1 MAQIVNP
8 PLRLGRTTGG
18 GSTVMTRHQH
28 GRRGF
33 TLVEVMVTL
42 ALLAVAFGVIY
53 QLFLRTQKSFYSER
67 SLLEAQSN
75 ARLGLEAVAADIR
88 HASYGKDATQASVT
102 FAGAD
107 SIAFTADVYDSISGA
122 ETITLF
128 LGADLDSGTVNPTDR
143 LLRKVVYD
151 SSGTVVME
159 GPISYGIAEDGLAFR
174 YYDRDGDTLLFPIL
188 SPDAI
193 SEVGVAITS
202 ETPTEIEGAGFQSV
216 TFTTT
221 VFPRNLPFTPS
232 QAKPNPPTSNGV
244 TSPNCESITIKWI
257 TPTKYTDGS
266 TLKFKD
272 ISHFNI
278 YYGTNW
284 DDLRLDTRV
293 ARIVNEWTVGD
304 LDASTTYMIMVTCVA
319 TSDVESEVC
328 LETVSPGGAAQP
340 VAPAIVGATTVG
352 SAVTLKWGRV
362 NTDVGGGT
370 ITSTVEYNVYRSV
383 SPSATP
389 IVGNRIATEISDTT
403 YVDVLGAS
411 CGTFYYRI
419 EAVACGTEGIPTAD
433 MLASTPA
440 APACVSN
447 AWAVD
452 GPGFGEV
459 TVGWTPPSFRSDGS
473 PLAVSDIAGHDI
485 VYGTTSGALTDT
497 LWISGGGVS
506 TGILTSLATCTTYFV
521 NVIAVDDCGNKG
533 NVCAANQ
540 KIAWTTTPCDAA
552 IPTTPS
558 YVNLTPGD
566 ARIDIVFPTSRDC
579 DIAGYRIY
587 YDKTPG
593 PPFNGVDANE
603 GSSPVVVDFSAAI
616 VDSATSTAS
625 LTGLDPCTT
634 YYVAIATY
642 DQCTPP
648 NVSPLS
654 LMVSAQPTCT
664 PCIVRNACIASYAA
678 GASNT
683 SAHGDI
689 WNDNG
694 SSLTIETMGLAWRS
708 GQRLVRLFAGGVKVW
723 DANGSAGGDGA
734 MTPPLSPVQINVND
748 WVLATSQTYVN
759 PLHVQIDFDGSTLND
774 SIAVDLRAV
783 GAICGFTIQPC
794 NPIFSD
800 DFQDDAN
807 GAIPSNWTAQGGSW
821 SISTNRLKTTGTT
834 VSQARPNGLTATAN
848 MTVQATVNMTG
859 TNSTRRGSLCT
870 RYIDSN
876 NYYQLRIYPALDEAV
891 FAKKVGGTTTDIA
904 WASGVTT
911 FDNFN
916 HILKIT
922 AVGNEFRCWVDG
934 NPITWITGGTGNL
947 VYDSA
952 ITAGGVGVYSRN
964 TSACYFDNILVNRT
978 CNGCGP

>member
-1 MAQIVNP
+1 
-8 PLRLGRTTGG
+8 
-18 GSTVMTRHQH
+18 MTRQHQH

-42 ALLAVAFGVIY
+42 ALLAVAFGVVY

-102 FAGAD
+102 FAGED
-107 SIAFTADVYDSISGA
+107 SIAFTADVYDSIDGA

-151 SSGTVVME
+151 VDGTVVME
-159 GPISYGIAEDGLAFR
+159 GPLSYGIAEDGLAFR
-174 YYDRDGDTLLFPIL
+174 YYDRDGDTLVFPIL

-193 SEVGVAITS
+193 SEVEVAVTS
-202 ETPTEIEGAGFQSV
+202 ETPTEIEGAGYQGV

-232 QAKPNPPTSNGV
+232 RAKPNPPTSTGV
-244 TSPNCESITIKWI
+244 SSPNCESITIGWV
-257 TPTKYTDGS
+257 TPTQYTDGS

-278 YYGTNW
+278 YYGTTW

-328 LETVSPGGAAQP
+328 LETASPGGAAQP
-340 VAPAIVGATTVG
+340 VAPAIIGASTVG
-352 SAVTLKWGRV
+352 SAVTLTWGQI

-370 ITSTVEYNVYRSV
+370 ITSAVAYNVYRATT
-383 SPSATP
+383 PSATP
-389 IVGNRIATEISDTT
+389 IPANRIASEITDTT

-419 EAVACGTEGIPTAD
+419 EAVACGTEGVPTAD
-433 MLASTPA
+433 MLATTPA
-440 APACVSN
+440 APACVAN

-473 PLAVSDIAGHDI
+473 PLAVSDIAGFDI

-497 LWISGGGVS
+497 LWVAGGGTS
-506 TGILTSLATCTTYFV
+506 SGILTSLATCTTYFV

-533 NVCAANQ
+533 NVCAENQ

-552 IPTTPS
+552 IPTMPS
-558 YVNLTPGD
+558 YVSTSSGD
-566 ARIDIVFPTSRDC
+566 ARIDIVFPTSNDC
-579 DIAGYRIY
+579 DIAGYLIY

-593 PPFNGVDANE
+593 PPFNGVDAIE
-603 GSSPVVVDFSAAI
+603 GASPVAIDFSAAI
-616 VDSATSTAS
+616 VDSSISTAS
-625 LTGLDPCTT
+625 LTGLDPCDT
-634 YYVAIATY
+634 YYISVATY

-654 LMVSAQPTCT
+654 IMVSEMPTCI
-664 PCIVRNACIASYAA
+664 PCIVRNACIAEYAN
-678 GASNT
+678 GASNI

-689 WNDNG
+689 FNG
-694 SSLTIETMGLAWRS
+694 DGADITVEGMSLAWSS
-708 GQRLVRLFAGGVKVW
+708 GQRLVRVFAGGVEVW
-723 DANGSAGGDGA
+723 DADGSSGGDGA
-734 MTPPLSPVQINVND
+734 MTPPLSPVEVDVND
-748 WVLATSQTYVN
+748 WVLSTSATYDS
-759 PLHVQIDFDGSTLND
+759 PLHIQLDFNGSSLND
-774 SIAVDLRAV
+774 SIAVDLLTG
-783 GAICGFTIQPC
+783 GATCGFVIEPC
-794 NPIFSD
+794 NLIFSE
-800 DFQDDAN
+800 DFQDDPN
-807 GAIPSNWTAQGGSW
+807 GSIPTNWTAQGGSW
-821 SISTNRLKTTGTT
+821 SISTNRLKTTGTA
-834 VSQARPNGLTATAN
+834 VAQARPNGLASTAN
-848 MTVQATVNMTG
+848 MTVQGSVNMAG
-859 TNSTRRGSLCT
+859 TNSNRRGGICT
-870 RYIDSN
+870 RYVDSN
-876 NYYQLRIYPALDEAV
+876 NYYVLRVYPALDEAV
-891 FAKKVGGTTTDIA
+891 FTKKVGGTTTDIA

-911 FDNFN
+911 FDSFN

-934 NPITWITGGTGNL
+934 VPITWVTGGSGTT
-947 VYDSA
+947 VYDSDIA
-952 ITAGGVGVYSRN
+952 AGSIGMYSRS
-964 TSACYFDNILVNRT
+964 TSACYFDNIQVYRT
-978 CNGCGP
+978 CGGCGP